1 MAKKN
6 FNELLQQ
13 KNKQTEQQQ
22 DVTELAKGMLSKK
35 ATGDLK
41 ETTIKLRITVKEKDL
56 WQQKAKEQ
64 YNKSLS
70 LFIRENVNYNIERG
84 VTADDLL
91 KK

>member
-35 ATGDLK
+35 ARGDTPK
-41 ETTIKLRITVKEKDL
+41 DIKP
-56 WQQKAKEQ
+56 
-64 YNKSLS
+64 
-70 LFIRENVNYNIERG
+70 
-84 VTADDLL
+84 ADD
-91 KK
+91 